1 MPVEN
6 LLRTLL
12 DEPGIIGAALVDAVT
27 GLVYGGVGRAPDGEE
42 CSRFAVLVDD
52 GLQVAGACGALES
65 IVVTGARHQV
75 VLRVLPRPAD
85 PLLLSVACERGPANL
100 ALITRRL
107 DGCGAEI
114 TA

>member
-1 MPVEN
+1 MPVRN

-12 DEPGIIGAALVDAVT
+12 DEPGITGAALVDAVT

-42 CSRFAVLVDD
+42 CSRFAVLVED
-52 GLQVAGACGALES
+52 GLQAAGARGALES
-65 IVVTGARHQV
+65 IVITGARHQV
-75 VLRVLPRPAD
+75 VLRILPRHTD

-100 ALITRRL
+100 ALIARRL
-107 DGCGAEI
+107 DLCGAEL